1 MFNCT
6 ESNRAFLW
14 NKEYSGKF
22 RTVQKA
28 GTESIGQSNT
38 REKYTQTI
46 PKASQLKQEMEKEKG
61 EGKRG
66 SRGFLSKLASVLVS
80 VRLTHSRLFGVV
92 KSFTFFNNS

>member
-61 EGKRG
+61 EWKRG
-66 SRGFLSKLASVLVS
+66 VPRRISLQIGLCL
-80 VRLTHSRLFGVV
+80 GVGEA
-92 KSFTFFNNS
+92 KAETALWLC

>member
-61 EGKRG
+61 EWKRG
-66 SRGFLSKLASVLVS
+66 VPRRISLQIGLCLGVGEANA
-80 VRLTHSRLFGVV
+80 LTALWRC
-92 KSFTFFNNS
+92 